1 MQWAYDTFTQS
12 SGIKLLLK
20 TIVKYGIVSSVVHL
34 KILREYHLVQDIY
47 WCEKDDTLLY
57 FLICY
62 NAIQISR
69 IIILSYICK
78 EIIIYIFSP
87 IFWAQQLFK
96 ILIPCIWINL
106 ARIILVTKY
115 I

>member
-69 IIILSYICK
+69 IIICLTSARRLSF
-78 EIIIYIFSP
+78 IFSVP
-87 IFWAQQLFK
+87 FSGHNSCL
-96 ILIPCIWINL
+96 
-106 ARIILVTKY
+106 KY
-115 I
+115 